1 MHYSAL
7 ELCSLYSFTV
17 GENIKCINYRRC
29 DPSNVLRIQKDL
41 ETKAGSEEFTT
52 ISELD
57 YPGFEGK
64 RLKLSPEALRR
75 HTYIVGKTGT

>member
-1 MHYSAL
+1 
-7 ELCSLYSFTV
+7 
-17 GENIKCINYRRC
+17 
-29 DPSNVLRIQKDL
+29 LRIQKDL